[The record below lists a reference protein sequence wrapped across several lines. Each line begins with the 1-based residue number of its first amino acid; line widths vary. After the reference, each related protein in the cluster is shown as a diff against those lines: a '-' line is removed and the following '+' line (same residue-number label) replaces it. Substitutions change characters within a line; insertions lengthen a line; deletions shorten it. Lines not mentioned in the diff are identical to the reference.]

1 MDEDHSRLRT
11 RPVPSARRT
20 PKSPASPPRSVLRGG
35 GGASDAFSGD
45 GSWSTADPQP
55 RRPSFVDTRPPA
67 SAGRGSYPT
76 SDKGYPDADGA
87 EAEAGAVEMVC
98 VDAVDL
104 ADIITVRQEE
114 LAPEQ
119 VTRFCFA
126 ATPLNC
132 SSLGH
137 QII

>member
-11 RPVPSARRT
+11 RPVPSARHT
-20 PKSPASPPRSVLRGG
+20 PKSPASPRRSVLPGG

-45 GSWSTADPQP
+45 GGWSTADLHL

-67 SAGRGSYPT
+67 SAGRGGYPT
-76 SDKGYPDADGA
+76 SDKVYPDAAGA
-87 EAEAGAVEMVC
+87 KTEAGAVEMVC

-119 VTRFCFA
+119 VTVFVQR
-126 ATPLNC
+126 LV
-132 SSLGH
+132 
-137 QII
+137 